1 MLHSGNVSLYI
12 GEQSLCVQ
20 PDAEACKKDGG
31 KMYCWAA
38 DKLEVMEVV
47 ILNTSPFRI
56 NWKC

>member
-1 MLHSGNVSLYI
+1 MLHSRNVSHYK

-47 ILNTSPFRI
+47 ILNTSLSG
-56 NWKC
+56 